1 MKKRLFIVL
10 IAVGMVAALSL
21 GVAATVNAQVGK
33 GVELGEAVVIT
44 AEVLAIDK
52 EDRILT
58 LLGPKKMSSISRWVK
73 RPVISTRSKSETS

>member
-33 GVELGEAVVIT
+33 GGELGEAVVIT